1 LENAIMTG
9 ADAIAIIV
17 LLTILVAVG
26 VYLLHWLYRHSSKDE
41 AFVRTGLGGEKVV
54 MGGGA
59 FVIPIVHD
67 VTRVNMNTVPLE
79 IKRSGESSLIT
90 RNKMRVDLVGEF
102 SVRVIPTREN
112 VSLAARTLGERTA
125 AADLMQEVVQGRFV
139 DAMST
144 VAAAMTMDEMHVGRK
159 QFTRQVSDLVAPTLA
174 SHGLELENAS
184 LTGLNQADIR
194 VFNPDNAFDAE
205 GLTQLTQEI
214 EERRKLRSRI
224 ENDTRL
230 EIKLKDYETEQRAI
244 EIDRDLEYARIDQ
257 ARDIEARRAAQL
269 AAIEDERSSSAI
281 SISNAK
287 IRAEQEAERI
297 RIAKDKLI
305 DAERINSQT
314 EIRLLEIDR
323 QKDNEQRA
331 IETSKDLDT
340 QRIVSRMEVESRRIE
355 NDRKIK
361 EFEITSRQ
369 EVSIIESNASAR
381 IDQTK
386 LESERLVESNRIEI
400 EKAIESLAVEKDRHL
415 RVINELADTEKE
427 KAAILKRYNV
437 DFERLKRDEEIIQL
451 EIEKNQKVKLS
462 ESAAFRKI
470 EDAAIVVNRELDEL
484 RIAARKFVEKFEIER
499 NKEVEIIDKER
510 LIAVINK
517 SIEEAVAKTEAANA
531 MKLLAASE
539 EQIVSAR
546 DQEAAERAKRITLID
561 AAARTE
567 RETQRLVS
575 IAAAEKEAMEQRA
588 LAEIAEA
595 NAAAVRYE
603 KEAEGQT
610 RLNEAENMRSDAARR
625 SAIYENLVKNLPNI
639 IRETVKPMEN
649 IESIKILQVD
659 GVPGINSPSE
669 TIGGGVPNAG
679 GDGGNMTDR
688 VVNSAMKYRTQVAF
702 VDGLMKD
709 LGLPIE
715 SIGSA
720 GGLSFRN
727 FPAPEKPSG
736 GPRKLGKS
744 GKDDD

>member
-1 LENAIMTG
+1 MTG

-67 VTRVNMNTVPLE
+67 VTRVNMNTVPLV

-102 SVRVIPTREN
+102 SVRVVPTREN

-214 EERRKLRSRI
+214 EERRKLRNRI

-386 LESERLVESNRIEI
+386 LESERLIESNRIEI
-400 EKAIESLAVEKDRHL
+400 EKAIELLAVEKDRHL

-546 DQEAAERAKRITLID
+546 DQEVAERAKRITLID

-649 IESIKILQVD
+649 IEFDQDSS
-659 GVPGINSPSE
+659 GRRGPGHQQPVRDQQQRRCE
-669 TIGGGVPNAG
+669 RRRWRRRQH
-679 GDGGNMTDR
+679 DR
-688 VVNSAMKYRTQVAF
+688 PRGELRYEISH
-702 VDGLMKD
+702 
-709 LGLPIE
+709 
-715 SIGSA
+715 A
-720 GGLSFRN
+720 GGLC
-727 FPAPEKPSG
+727 
-736 GPRKLGKS
+736 
-744 GKDDD
+744 

>member
-1 LENAIMTG
+1 MTG

-67 VTRVNMNTVPLE
+67 VTRVNMNTVPLV

-102 SVRVIPTREN
+102 SVRVVPTSEN

-214 EERRKLRSRI
+214 EERRKLRNRI

-230 EIKLKDYETEQRAI
+230 EIKLKDYQTEQRAI

-546 DQEAAERAKRITLID
+546 DQEVAERAKRITLID

-669 TIGGGVPNAG
+669 TNSSGVANGGG

-736 GPRKLGKS
+736 ATRKLGKG

>member
-1 LENAIMTG
+1 MTG
-9 ADAIAIIV
+9 ADAIAIII

-54 MGGGA
+54 TGGGA
-59 FVIPIVHD
+59 LVIPIIHD
-67 VTRVNMNTVPLE
+67 ITLVNMNTVPLE
-79 IKRSGESSLIT
+79 LKRAGESSLIT
-90 RNKMRVDLVGEF
+90 RNKMRVDVVSEF

-112 VSLAARTLGERTA
+112 ISLAARTFGERTSSA
-125 AADLMQEVVQGRFV
+125 ELMKEVIQARLV
-139 DAMST
+139 DAMSA
-144 VAAAMTMDEMHVGRK
+144 VAATMTMDEIHAGRK
-159 QFTRQVSDLVAPTLA
+159 EFMRQVSELVAPTLG
-174 SHGLELENAS
+174 SNGLELENAS
-184 LTGLNQADIR
+184 LTSLNQTDIS

-214 EERRKLRSRI
+214 EERRKLRNRI

-230 EIKLKDYETEQRAI
+230 EIKLKDYQTEQRAI

-257 ARDIEARRAAQL
+257 TRDIEARRAAQL
-269 AAIEDERSSSAI
+269 ATIEEERSSSAI

-287 IRAEQEAERI
+287 VRAEQEAERI
-297 RIAKDKLI
+297 RIAKDRLI

-331 IETSKDLDT
+331 IETSKVLES
-340 QRIVSRMEVESRRIE
+340 QRIVSRMEVESQRIE
-355 NDRKIK
+355 NERKIK

-381 IDQTK
+381 VDQTK
-386 LESERLVESNRIEI
+386 LESERVVEASRIEI
-400 EKAIESLAVEKDRHL
+400 EKAIESLAVEKDKHL
-415 RVINELADTEKE
+415 RVINELANAEKE
-427 KAAILKRYNV
+427 KAAILKRYDV
-437 DFERLKRDEEIIQL
+437 DLERLKRDQEIIQL
-451 EIEKNQKVKLS
+451 EIEKNERVKLS
-462 ESAAFRKI
+462 ETAAFRKI

-499 NKEVEIIDKER
+499 SKEVEIIDKER

-517 SIEEAVAKTEAANA
+517 SIEEAVAKTEVANA
-531 MKLLAASE
+531 MRALAATE
-539 EQIVSAR
+539 EQVVSAR
-546 DQEAAERAKRITLID
+546 EQEAAERAKRIALID

-567 RETQRLVS
+567 RETYRLVS
-575 IAAAEKEAMEQRA
+575 IATAEKEAVEQRA
-588 LAEIAEA
+588 IAEVAEA

-610 RLNEAENMRSDAARR
+610 KLNEAENMRSDAARR

-669 TIGGGVPNAG
+669 IGGGAGGGAQNGG

-727 FPAPEKPSG
+727 FQPPEKPSG
-736 GPRKLGKS
+736 NAPRKLGKS
-744 GKDDD
+744 AKDDD

>member
-1 LENAIMTG
+1 M
-9 ADAIAIIV
+9 
-17 LLTILVAVG
+17 
-26 VYLLHWLYRHSSKDE
+26 
-41 AFVRTGLGGEKVV
+41 
-54 MGGGA
+54 
-59 FVIPIVHD
+59 
-67 VTRVNMNTVPLE
+67 
-79 IKRSGESSLIT
+79 
-90 RNKMRVDLVGEF
+90 
-102 SVRVIPTREN
+102 
-112 VSLAARTLGERTA
+112 
-125 AADLMQEVVQGRFV
+125 QGRFV

-144 VAAAMTMDEMHVGRK
+144 VAATMTMDEMHAGRK
-159 QFTRQVSDLVAPTLA
+159 QFMRQVSDLVAPTLA

-184 LTGLNQADIR
+184 LTSLNQANIT

-205 GLTQLTQEI
+205 GLTQLTHEI
-214 EERRKLRSRI
+214 EERRKLRNRI

-230 EIKLKDYETEQRAI
+230 QIKLKDYETEQRAI

-257 ARDIEARRAAQL
+257 ARDIEARRAGQL
-269 AAIEDERSSSAI
+269 AAIEEERSSSAI

-287 IRAEQEAERI
+287 IRAEQETERL
-297 RIAKDKLI
+297 RITKEKLI

-323 QKDNEQRA
+323 QRENEQRA
-331 IETSKDLDT
+331 IETSKALET
-340 QRIVSRMEVESRRIE
+340 ERIVSRMEVESRRIE
-355 NDRKIK
+355 NERKVK
-361 EFEITSRQ
+361 ESEIISRQ
-369 EVSIIESNASAR
+369 EISIIESNASAR
-381 IDQTK
+381 VDQTK
-386 LESERLVESNRIEI
+386 LESERLVESSRIEI
-400 EKAIESLAVEKDRHL
+400 EKTIESLAIERDKHL
-415 RVINELADTEKE
+415 RVVNELANTEKD

-437 DFERLKRDEEIIQL
+437 DLERLKRDEEIIQL
-451 EIEKNQKVKLS
+451 EIDKNQKVKLS
-462 ESAAFRKI
+462 ETAAFRKI

-517 SIEEAVAKTEAANA
+517 SIEEAVAKTEVANA
-531 MKLLAASE
+531 MKVLAASE
-539 EQIVSAR
+539 EQVVSTR
-546 DQEAAERAKRITLID
+546 DQEAAERAKRITLIE

-575 IAAAEKEAMEQRA
+575 IASAEKEAMEQRA

-669 TIGGGVPNAG
+669 TIGGGAPNGG

-736 GPRKLGKS
+736 ATRKLGKG

>member
-1 LENAIMTG
+1 MTG
-9 ADAIAIIV
+9 ADAIAIII
-17 LLTILVAVG
+17 LLTILIAVG
-26 VYLLHWLYRHSSKDE
+26 VYLLHWLYRHSSKDQS
-41 AFVRTGLGGEKVV
+41 FVRTGLGGEKVV

-59 FVIPIVHD
+59 LVIPIIHD
-67 VTRVNMNTVPLE
+67 ITRVNMNTVPIE
-79 IKRSGESSLIT
+79 IKRSGEGSLIT
-90 RNKMRVDLVGEF
+90 RNKMRVDVTSEF
-102 SVRVIPTREN
+102 SVRVIPTRES
-112 VSLAARTLGERTA
+112 VSLAARTFGERTA
-125 AADLMQEVVQGRFV
+125 SGELMKDVVQGRFV
-139 DAMST
+139 DAMAA
-144 VAAAMTMDEMHVGRK
+144 VAATMTMDEIHVGRK
-159 QFTRQVSDLVAPTLA
+159 EFMRHVAEIVGPTLA
-174 SHGLELENAS
+174 SNGLELENAS
-184 LTGLNQADIR
+184 LTSLNQADIS

-214 EERRKLRSRI
+214 EERRKLRNRI
-224 ENDTRL
+224 ENDARL
-230 EIKLKDYETEQRAI
+230 DIKLKDYQTEQRAI

-257 ARDIEARRAAQL
+257 MRDIEARRAAQL
-269 AAIEDERSSSAI
+269 AAIEEERANSAI

-287 IRAEQEAERI
+287 VRAEQEAERV
-297 RIAKDKLI
+297 RIAKEKLV

-331 IETSKDLDT
+331 IETARALET
-340 QRIVSRMEVESRRIE
+340 QRILSRMEVESQRIE
-355 NDRKIK
+355 NERKVR
-361 EFEITSRQ
+361 ESDITARQ
-369 EVSIIESNASAR
+369 DISIIETNAAAR
-381 IDQTK
+381 VDQTK
-386 LESERLVESNRIEI
+386 LESERLVESSRIEI
-400 EKAIESLAVEKDRHL
+400 EKAVETLAVEKDRHL
-415 RVINELADTEKE
+415 RIINELASAEKE

-437 DFERLKRDEEIIQL
+437 DVERLTRDEEVTQL
-451 EIEKNQKVKLS
+451 EIENNQKIKLS
-462 ESAAFRKI
+462 QTAAFRRI
-470 EDAAIVVNRELDEL
+470 EDAMIVANRELDEL

-517 SIEEAVAKTEAANA
+517 SIEEAVARTEATNA
-531 MKLLAASE
+531 LKVLAATE
-539 EQIVSAR
+539 EQVITAR
-546 DQEAAERAKRITLID
+546 EQEAAERAKRIALID
-561 AAARTE
+561 AETRTE
-567 RETQRLVS
+567 RETMRVVS
-575 IAAAEKEAMEQRA
+575 LATAEKEAMEQRA

-610 RLNEAENMRSDAARR
+610 KLNEAENMRSDAARR
-625 SAIYENLVKNLPNI
+625 SAIYENLVKNLPSI

-669 TIGGGVPNAG
+669 TGGGRG
-679 GDGGNMTDR
+679 GGADGGGEGGNMTDR
-688 VVNSAMKYRTQVAF
+688 VVSSAMKYRTQVAF

-727 FPAPEKPSG
+727 FPAPEKSSG
-736 GPRKLGKS
+736 GAVRRAGKG

>member
-1 LENAIMTG
+1 MTG

-79 IKRSGESSLIT
+79 IRRAGEHSLIT
-90 RNKMRVDLVGEF
+90 RNKIRVDAVGEF
-102 SVRVIPTREN
+102 SVRVIPTGEN

-125 AADLMQEVVQGRFV
+125 AGELMKEVVQGRFV
-139 DAMST
+139 DSMSA
-144 VAAAMTMDEMHVGRK
+144 VAATMTMDEMHAGRK
-159 QFTRQVSDLVAPTLA
+159 QFMRQVSDLVAPTLA

-184 LTGLNQADIR
+184 LTGLNQADIT

-205 GLTQLTQEI
+205 GLTQLTHEI
-214 EERRKLRSRI
+214 EERRKLRNSI
-224 ENDTRL
+224 ENDARL
-230 EIKLKDYETEQRAI
+230 QIKLKDYETEQRAI

-269 AAIEDERSSSAI
+269 AAIEEERSSSAI

-287 IRAEQEAERI
+287 IRTEQETERI
-297 RIAKDKLI
+297 RITKEKLI

-323 QKDNEQRA
+323 QRENEQRA
-331 IETSKDLDT
+331 IETSKALET
-340 QRIVSRMEVESRRIE
+340 ERIVSRMEVESRRIE
-355 NDRKIK
+355 NEHKVR
-361 EFEITSRQ
+361 ESEIISRQ
-369 EVSIIESNASAR
+369 ELSIIESNASAR
-381 IDQTK
+381 VDQTK
-386 LESERLVESNRIEI
+386 LESERLVETSRIEI
-400 EKAIESLAVEKDRHL
+400 EKTIESLAVEKDKHL
-415 RVINELADTEKE
+415 RVVNELANTEKD

-437 DFERLKRDEEIIQL
+437 DLERLKRDEEIIQL

-462 ESAAFRKI
+462 ETSAFRKI

-517 SIEEAVAKTEAANA
+517 SIEEAVAKTEVANA
-531 MKLLAASE
+531 MKVLAASE
-539 EQIVSAR
+539 EQVVSAR
-546 DQEAAERAKRITLID
+546 DEEAAERAKRITLIE

-575 IAAAEKEAMEQRA
+575 IATAEKEAVEQHA

-610 RLNEAENMRSDAARR
+610 RLNEAENMRNDAARR

-669 TIGGGVPNAG
+669 TVAG
-679 GDGGNMTDR
+679 GAPNGGRDGGNMTDR

-727 FPAPEKPSG
+727 FPPPEKPSG
-736 GPRKLGKS
+736 SATRKLGKS

>member
-1 LENAIMTG
+1 MTG

-67 VTRVNMNTVPLE
+67 VTRVNMNTVPLV

-102 SVRVIPTREN
+102 SVRVVPTREN

-214 EERRKLRSRI
+214 EERRKLRNRI

-230 EIKLKDYETEQRAI
+230 EIKLKDYQTEQRAI

-546 DQEAAERAKRITLID
+546 DQEVAERAKRITLID

-603 KEAEGQT
+603 KVAEGQT

-669 TIGGGVPNAG
+669 TNSSGVANGGG

-736 GPRKLGKS
+736 ATRKLGKG

>member
-1 LENAIMTG
+1 MTG

-26 VYLLHWLYRHSSKDE
+26 VYLLHWLYRHSSKEE

-67 VTRVNMNTVPLE
+67 ITRVNMNTVPLE
-79 IKRSGESSLIT
+79 IKRAGEYSLIT
-90 RNKMRVDLVGEF
+90 RNKMRVDVVSEF
-102 SVRVIPTREN
+102 SVRVISTREN

-125 AADLMQEVVQGRFV
+125 AADLLNEVVQGRFV
-139 DAMST
+139 DAMSA
-144 VAAAMTMDEMHVGRK
+144 VAATMTMDEIHVGRK
-159 QFTRQVSDLVAPTLA
+159 QFMRQVADLVTPTLA

-184 LTGLNQADIR
+184 LTGLNQTNIT

-205 GLTQLTQEI
+205 GLTQLTHEI
-214 EERRKLRSRI
+214 EERRKLRNSI
-224 ENDTRL
+224 ENDARL
-230 EIKLKDYETEQRAI
+230 QIKLKDYETEQRAI
-244 EIDRDLEYARIDQ
+244 EIDRDLEYARINQ
-257 ARDIEARRAAQL
+257 ARDIETRRAAQL
-269 AAIEDERSSSAI
+269 AAIEEERSSSAI
-281 SISNAK
+281 TISNAK
-287 IRAEQEAERI
+287 IRAEQEAERV
-297 RIAKDKLI
+297 RIGKEKLI

-323 QKDNEQRA
+323 RRENEQRD
-331 IETSKDLDT
+331 IEISKALEME
-340 QRIVSRMEVESRRIE
+340 RIISRMEVESRRIE
-355 NDRKIK
+355 NERKVK
-361 EFEITSRQ
+361 ETEIASRQ
-369 EVSIIESNASAR
+369 EISISESNAAAKV
-381 IDQTK
+381 DQTK
-386 LESERLVESNRIEI
+386 LESERLVEASRIEI
-400 EKAIESLAVEKDRHL
+400 ENVIQSLAVEKNKHL
-415 RVINELADTEKE
+415 RLINELADTEKE
-427 KAAILKRYNV
+427 RAGILKRYNV
-437 DFERLKRDEEIIQL
+437 DLERLKRDEEIIQL

-462 ESAAFRKI
+462 ETAAFRRI

-499 NKEVEIIDKER
+499 SKEVEIIDKER

-517 SIEEAVAKTEAANA
+517 SIEEAVAKTEVANA
-531 MKLLAASE
+531 MKALAASE

-546 DQEAAERAKRITLID
+546 DQEAAERAKRVTLIE

-575 IAAAEKEAMEQRA
+575 IATAEKEAMEQRA
-588 LAEIAEA
+588 LADIAEA

-610 RLNEAENMRSDAARR
+610 RLNQAENMRSDAARR

-659 GVPGINSPSE
+659 GVPGLNSPSE
-669 TIGGGVPNAG
+669 TIGGAAVNGGG

-736 GPRKLGKS
+736 GSTRKLAKS

>member
-1 LENAIMTG
+1 MTG

-67 VTRVNMNTVPLE
+67 VTRVNMNTVPLV

-102 SVRVIPTREN
+102 SVRVVPTREN

-214 EERRKLRSRI
+214 EERRKLRNRI

-257 ARDIEARRAAQL
+257 ARDIDARRAAQL

-281 SISNAK
+281 SISNAQ
-287 IRAEQEAERI
+287 IRAEREAERI

-546 DQEAAERAKRITLID
+546 DQEVAERAKRITLID

-669 TIGGGVPNAG
+669 TNSSGVANGGG

-736 GPRKLGKS
+736 ATRKLGKG

>member
-1 LENAIMTG
+1 MTG

-67 VTRVNMNTVPLE
+67 ITRVNMNTVPLE
-79 IKRSGESSLIT
+79 IKRSGEGSLIT
-90 RNKMRVDLVGEF
+90 RNKMRVDVVGEF

-125 AADLMQEVVQGRFV
+125 ASELMKEVVQGRVV

-159 QFTRQVSDLVAPTLA
+159 QFMRQVSELVAPTLA

-214 EERRKLRSRI
+214 EERRKLRNRI
-224 ENDTRL
+224 ENDTLL

-269 AAIEDERSSSAI
+269 AAIEEERSSSAI

-287 IRAEQEAERI
+287 VRAEQEAERI

-331 IETSKDLDT
+331 IETSKALET

-355 NDRKIK
+355 NDRKVK

-369 EVSIIESNASAR
+369 EVSITESSASAK
-381 IDQTK
+381 IDQAK
-386 LESERLVESNRIEI
+386 LESERLVEANRIEI
-400 EKAIESLAVEKDRHL
+400 EKAIESLAVEKERHL

-427 KAAILKRYNV
+427 KAVILKRYNV
-437 DFERLKRDEEIIQL
+437 DLERLKRDEEIIQL

-462 ESAAFRKI
+462 ETAAFRKV

-517 SIEEAVAKTEAANA
+517 SIEEAVAKTEAADA
-531 MKLLAASE
+531 MRVLAASE

-546 DQEAAERAKRITLID
+546 DQEAAERAKRIALIE
-561 AAARTE
+561 AATRTE

-575 IAAAEKEAMEQRA
+575 SAAAEKEAMEQRA
-588 LAEIAEA
+588 LAEITEA

-669 TIGGGVPNAG
+669 TIGGGVANGGG

-727 FPAPEKPSG
+727 FPPPEKPSG
-736 GPRKLGKS
+736 ATRKLGKG

>member
-1 LENAIMTG
+1 MTG

-67 VTRVNMNTVPLE
+67 ITRVNMNTVPLE
-79 IKRSGESSLIT
+79 IKRSGEGSLIT
-90 RNKMRVDLVGEF
+90 RNKMRVDVVGEF

-125 AADLMQEVVQGRFV
+125 ASELMKEVVQGRVV

-159 QFTRQVSDLVAPTLA
+159 QFMRQVSELVAPTLA

-214 EERRKLRSRI
+214 EERRKLRNRI
-224 ENDTRL
+224 ENDTLL

-269 AAIEDERSSSAI
+269 AAIEEERSSSAI

-287 IRAEQEAERI
+287 VRAEQEAERI

-331 IETSKDLDT
+331 IETSKALET

-355 NDRKIK
+355 NDRKVK

-369 EVSIIESNASAR
+369 EVSITESSASAK
-381 IDQTK
+381 IDQAK
-386 LESERLVESNRIEI
+386 LESERLVEANRIEI
-400 EKAIESLAVEKDRHL
+400 EKAIESLAVEKERHL

-427 KAAILKRYNV
+427 KAVILKRYNV
-437 DFERLKRDEEIIQL
+437 DLERLKRDEEIIQL

-462 ESAAFRKI
+462 ETAAFRKV

-517 SIEEAVAKTEAANA
+517 SIEEAVAKTEAADA
-531 MKLLAASE
+531 MRVLAASE

-546 DQEAAERAKRITLID
+546 DQEAAERAKRIALIE
-561 AAARTE
+561 AATRTE

-588 LAEIAEA
+588 LAEITEA

-669 TIGGGVPNAG
+669 TIGGGVANGGG

-727 FPAPEKPSG
+727 FPPPEKPSG
-736 GPRKLGKS
+736 ATRKLGKG

>member
-1 LENAIMTG
+1 MTG

-67 VTRVNMNTVPLE
+67 ITRVNMNTVPLE
-79 IKRSGESSLIT
+79 IKRSGEGSLIT
-90 RNKMRVDLVGEF
+90 RNKMRVDVVGEF

-125 AADLMQEVVQGRFV
+125 ASELMKEVAQGRVV

-159 QFTRQVSDLVAPTLA
+159 QFMRQVSELVAPTLA

-214 EERRKLRSRI
+214 EERRKLRNRI
-224 ENDTRL
+224 ENDTLL

-269 AAIEDERSSSAI
+269 AAIEEERSSSAI

-287 IRAEQEAERI
+287 VRAEQEAERI

-331 IETSKDLDT
+331 IETSKALET

-355 NDRKIK
+355 NDRKVK

-369 EVSIIESNASAR
+369 EVSITESSASAK
-381 IDQTK
+381 IDQAK
-386 LESERLVESNRIEI
+386 LESERLVEANRIEI
-400 EKAIESLAVEKDRHL
+400 EKAIESLAVEKERHL

-427 KAAILKRYNV
+427 KAVILKRYNV
-437 DFERLKRDEEIIQL
+437 DLERLKRDEEIIQL

-462 ESAAFRKI
+462 ETAAFRKV

-517 SIEEAVAKTEAANA
+517 SIEEAVAKTEAADA
-531 MKLLAASE
+531 MRVLAASE

-546 DQEAAERAKRITLID
+546 DQEAAERAKRIALIE
-561 AAARTE
+561 AATRTE

-588 LAEIAEA
+588 LAEITEA

-669 TIGGGVPNAG
+669 TIGGGVANGGG

-727 FPAPEKPSG
+727 FPPPEKPSG
-736 GPRKLGKS
+736 ATRKLGKG

>member
-1 LENAIMTG
+1 MTG

-26 VYLLHWLYRHSSKDE
+26 VYLLHWLYRHSSKEE

-67 VTRVNMNTVPLE
+67 ITRVNMNTVPLE
-79 IKRSGESSLIT
+79 IKRAGEYSLIT
-90 RNKMRVDLVGEF
+90 RNKMRVDVVSEF
-102 SVRVIPTREN
+102 SVRVISTREN

-125 AADLMQEVVQGRFV
+125 AADLLNEVVQGRFV
-139 DAMST
+139 DAMSA
-144 VAAAMTMDEMHVGRK
+144 VAATMTMDEIHVGRK
-159 QFTRQVSDLVAPTLA
+159 QFMRQVADLVMPTLA

-184 LTGLNQADIR
+184 LTGLNQTNIT

-205 GLTQLTQEI
+205 GLTQLTHEI
-214 EERRKLRSRI
+214 EERRKLRNSI
-224 ENDTRL
+224 ENDARL
-230 EIKLKDYETEQRAI
+230 QIKLKDYETEQRAI
-244 EIDRDLEYARIDQ
+244 EIDRDLEYARINQ
-257 ARDIEARRAAQL
+257 ARDIETRRAAQL
-269 AAIEDERSSSAI
+269 AAIEEERSSSAI

-287 IRAEQEAERI
+287 IRAEQEAERV
-297 RIAKDKLI
+297 RIGKEKLI

-323 QKDNEQRA
+323 RRENEQRD
-331 IETSKDLDT
+331 IEISKALEME
-340 QRIVSRMEVESRRIE
+340 RIISRMEVESRRIE
-355 NDRKIK
+355 NERKVK
-361 EFEITSRQ
+361 ETEIASRQ
-369 EVSIIESNASAR
+369 EISISESNAAAKV
-381 IDQTK
+381 DQTK
-386 LESERLVESNRIEI
+386 LESERLVEASRIEI
-400 EKAIESLAVEKDRHL
+400 ENVIQSLAVEKNKHL
-415 RVINELADTEKE
+415 RLINELADTEKE
-427 KAAILKRYNV
+427 RASILKRYNV
-437 DFERLKRDEEIIQL
+437 DLERLKRDEEIIQL

-462 ESAAFRKI
+462 ETAAFRRI

-499 NKEVEIIDKER
+499 SKEVEIIDKER

-517 SIEEAVAKTEAANA
+517 SIEEAVAKTEVANA
-531 MKLLAASE
+531 MKALAASE

-546 DQEAAERAKRITLID
+546 DQEAAERAKRVTLIE

-575 IAAAEKEAMEQRA
+575 IATAEKEAMEQRA
-588 LAEIAEA
+588 LADIAEA

-610 RLNEAENMRSDAARR
+610 RLNQAENMRSDAARR

-659 GVPGINSPSE
+659 GVPGLNSPSE
-669 TIGGGVPNAG
+669 TIGGAAVNGGG

-736 GPRKLGKS
+736 GSTRKLAKS

>member
-1 LENAIMTG
+1 MTG
-9 ADAIAIIV
+9 ADAIAVIV

-41 AFVRTGLGGEKVV
+41 AFVRTGFGGEKVV

-67 VTRVNMNTVPLE
+67 ITRVNMNTLPLE
-79 IKRSGESSLIT
+79 IRRAGEGSLIT
-90 RNKMRVDLVGEF
+90 RNKMRVDVVSEF

-112 VSLAARTLGERTA
+112 VSLAARTFGERTYSA
-125 AADLMQEVVQGRFV
+125 EQMKDVVQGRLV
-139 DAMST
+139 DAISA
-144 VAAAMTMDEMHVGRK
+144 VAATMTMDEIHMGRK
-159 QFTRQVSDLVAPTLA
+159 QFMRQVSELVAPSLG
-174 SHGLELENAS
+174 SNGLELENAS
-184 LTGLNQADIR
+184 LTSLNQTDIS

-205 GLTQLTQEI
+205 GLTQLTEEI
-214 EERRKLRSRI
+214 EERRKLRNRI
-224 ENDTRL
+224 ENEARL
-230 EIKLKDYETEQRAI
+230 EIKLKDYQTEQRAI

-257 ARDIEARRAAQL
+257 ARDIETRRTAQL
-269 AAIEDERSSSAI
+269 ASIEEERSNSAI

-287 IRAEQEAERI
+287 IRVEQEAERV
-297 RIAKDKLI
+297 RIAKEKLI

-331 IETSKDLDT
+331 IETSKALET
-340 QRIVSRMEVESRRIE
+340 QRIISRMEIESQRIE
-355 NDRKIK
+355 NERKIR
-361 EFEITSRQ
+361 ESEITSRQ
-369 EVSIIESNASAR
+369 EVSIVEANASAMV
-381 IDQTK
+381 DQTK
-386 LESERLVESNRIEI
+386 LESERQVEASRIEI
-400 EKAIESLAVEKDRHL
+400 EKAIESLMVEKNRHV
-415 RVINELADTEKE
+415 RVINELANTEKE

-437 DFERLKRDEEIIQL
+437 DLERLKRDEEISQL

-462 ESAAFRKI
+462 ENAAFRTF
-470 EDAAIVVNRELDEL
+470 EVAAIAFSRELDEM

-499 NKEVEIIDKER
+499 DKEVEIIDKER

-517 SIEEAVAKTEAANA
+517 SIEEAVAKTEVANA
-531 MKLLAASE
+531 MKMLAASE
-539 EQIVSAR
+539 EQVVSAR
-546 DQEAAERAKRITLID
+546 EQEVAERSKRISLIEAAG
-561 AAARTE
+561 RTE
-567 RETQRLVS
+567 RETLRLVS
-575 IAAAEKEAMEQRA
+575 IATAEKEATEQRA

-603 KEAEGQT
+603 KDAEGQT
-610 RLNEAENMRSDAARR
+610 RLNEAENMRNDAARR

-669 TIGGGVPNAG
+669 TGGGGGAANGGGG
-679 GDGGNMTDR
+679 GDGGNITDR
-688 VVNSAMKYRTQVAF
+688 VVNSALKYRTQVAF

-715 SIGSA
+715 SLGSA
-720 GGLSFRN
+720 GGLTFRN
-727 FPAPEKPSG
+727 FPPPDKPPAG
-736 GPRKLGKS
+736 ATRKLGKG

>member
-1 LENAIMTG
+1 MTG

-67 VTRVNMNTVPLE
+67 VTRVNMNTVPLV

-102 SVRVIPTREN
+102 SVRVVPTREN

-214 EERRKLRSRI
+214 EERRKLRNRI

-230 EIKLKDYETEQRAI
+230 EIKLKDYQTEQRAI

-415 RVINELADTEKE
+415 RVINELADAEKE

-546 DQEAAERAKRITLID
+546 DQEVAERAKRITLID

-669 TIGGGVPNAG
+669 TNSSGVANGGG

-736 GPRKLGKS
+736 ATRKLGKG

>member
-1 LENAIMTG
+1 
-9 ADAIAIIV
+9 
-17 LLTILVAVG
+17 
-26 VYLLHWLYRHSSKDE
+26 
-41 AFVRTGLGGEKVV
+41 
-54 MGGGA
+54 
-59 FVIPIVHD
+59 
-67 VTRVNMNTVPLE
+67 MNTVPLV

-102 SVRVIPTREN
+102 SVRVVPTREN

-214 EERRKLRSRI
+214 EERRKLRNRI

-230 EIKLKDYETEQRAI
+230 EIKLKDYQTEQRAI

-415 RVINELADTEKE
+415 RVINELADAEKE

-546 DQEAAERAKRITLID
+546 DQEVAERAKRITLID

-669 TIGGGVPNAG
+669 TNSSGVANGGG

-736 GPRKLGKS
+736 ATRKLGKG